1 MFCLLNSAKDNNQH
15 CTINEQ
21 STTIRPINENCN
33 NSKNLTHLNTLC
45 WSYGVYKQ
53 VSVSAA
59 IFSNF
64 CMLSRVFKT
73 IFSFIDFITALS
85 GEKLNIEKWP
95 ELGSGQK

>member
-15 CTINEQ
+15 PTINEQ
-21 STTIRPINENCN
+21 STTIIDENCN
-33 NSKNLTHLNTLC
+33 NSKNLTHLNTLR
-45 WSYGVYKQ
+45 WHGVYEQ

-64 CMLSRVFKT
+64 RMLSRVFKT
-73 IFSFIDFITALS
+73 IFLFIDFITVFS